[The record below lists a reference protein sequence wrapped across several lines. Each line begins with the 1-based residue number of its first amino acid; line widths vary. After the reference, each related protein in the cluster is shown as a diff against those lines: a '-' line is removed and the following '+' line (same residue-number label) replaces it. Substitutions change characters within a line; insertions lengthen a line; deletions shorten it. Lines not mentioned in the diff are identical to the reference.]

1 MSALGCGCTTAGRV
15 AVSLGTSGTV
25 FGKAPA
31 AARDPSGTVCSFLD
45 ATGGGLPLVCT
56 LNCASVPE
64 EVRAGYGLGRD
75 EISALAAA
83 EPAGCDG
90 VSFVPFLAGERT
102 PNWPHASG
110 ALVGLRAGH
119 LARPGLLYRAALEGA
134 TFALRAAIGVM
145 QRHGL
150 PDRIDEVRLVGG
162 GARSPLW
169 RQTVADVF
177 GARVAC
183 PLEPESAA
191 LGAALQAAAVDAGA
205 ADLGAWIAE
214 RHDAP
219 TSAAIE
225 PNAEDAARLD
235 GAFALY
241 LERAEAL
248 FGQR

>member
-134 TFALRAAIGVM
+134 TFALRAAAM
-145 QRHGL
+145 PSL
-150 PDRIDEVRLVGG
+150 PHLCAPRLQF
-162 GARSPLW
+162 ARSLPPPPFCT
-169 RQTVADVF
+169 R
-177 GARVAC
+177 R
-183 PLEPESAA
+183 PSA
-191 LGAALQAAAVDAGA
+191 
-205 ADLGAWIAE
+205 
-214 RHDAP
+214 
-219 TSAAIE
+219 
-225 PNAEDAARLD
+225 
-235 GAFALY
+235 
-241 LERAEAL
+241 
-248 FGQR
+248 

>member
-1 MSALGCGCTTAGRV
+1 
-15 AVSLGTSGTV
+15 
-25 FGKAPA
+25 
-31 AARDPSGTVCSFLD
+31 
-45 ATGGGLPLVCT
+45 
-56 LNCASVPE
+56 
-64 EVRAGYGLGRD
+64 
-75 EISALAAA
+75 
-83 EPAGCDG
+83 
-90 VSFVPFLAGERT
+90 
-102 PNWPHASG
+102 
-110 ALVGLRAGH
+110 
-119 LARPGLLYRAALEGA
+119 
-134 TFALRAAIGVM
+134 
-145 QRHGL
+145 
-150 PDRIDEVRLVGG
+150 VRLVGG

-169 RQTVADVF
+169 RQTVADAF

-191 LGAALQAAAVDAGA
+191 LGAALQAAAVDAGGRRRLRHAGPRVAPTTSTARPPIGA

-235 GAFALY
+235 RAFALY